1 MTTTTTESYVL
12 VPVVPAVEVRLSLED
27 IEEAELALQRIE
39 PDLAALDAR
48 NLSPMNT
55 DVVVA
60 ASTVLGVLGRILELR
75 EAIALLPFFDM
86 RSVDSLSDYA
96 KGAWFAYVGNQ
107 PLSPSRDD
115 AHVAEEVTRL
125 RGKFLNWGTACAA
138 DGIFDP
144 AALAQIREGSGYR
157 DSAGDLVALVLMF
170 REQWDRVKNMTGIT
184 PDDLARGAQL
194 GAAAFAIIS
203 RRDNQLVPLQAESAL
218 RARRAWTLLDRAY
231 TQCRRAIAYLR
242 FDEGDVELIAPNLRR
257 NRGGTARANPA
268 PEPVAQ
274 PSRDPAPGRGGLGS
288 TASPFIPRD
297 SRSATPHETHTEK
310 T

>member
-1 MTTTTTESYVL
+1 MTTTATTNAAKSVVL
-12 VPVVPAVEVRLSLED
+12 VPAVEVRLSLED
-27 IEEAELALQRIE
+27 LEEAELALQRIE
-39 PDLAALDAR
+39 PQLVTVDAR
-48 NLSPMNT
+48 TLSPMNT

-115 AHVAEEVTRL
+115 AQVAEEVTRL
-125 RGKFLNWGTACAA
+125 RAKFLNWGIACAA
-138 DGIFDP
+138 DGVFDP
-144 AALAQIREGSGYR
+144 GAIAKIREGSGYR

-170 REQWDRVKNMTGIT
+170 REHWDRVKNMTGIT
-184 PDDLARGAQL
+184 SDDLARGAQL

-203 RRDNQLVPLQAESAL
+203 RRDNQLGPIQAESAL

-242 FDEGDVELIAPNLRR
+242 FDEGDVDLIAPNLRR
-257 NRGGTARANPA
+257 NRGVPSKAASPA
-268 PEPVAQ
+268 PEPVGQ
-274 PSRDPAPGRGGLGS
+274 PSSEVPPEPATGGGGLGGTS
-288 TASPFIPRD
+288 SPFIPSGNR
-297 SRSATPHETHTEK
+297 
-310 T
+310 